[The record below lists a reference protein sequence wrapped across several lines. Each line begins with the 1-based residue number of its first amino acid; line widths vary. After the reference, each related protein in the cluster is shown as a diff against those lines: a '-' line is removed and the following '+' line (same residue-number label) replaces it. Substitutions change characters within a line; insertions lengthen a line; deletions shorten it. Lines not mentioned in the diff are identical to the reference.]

1 MTAHPQ
7 PPAARPP
14 RHWNAGRVVALVLGI
29 LVLLPA
35 AGLLASGGALLWVD
49 RSHRTG
55 GYLMSDP
62 ESLASSGFA
71 VTSERIS
78 LSTGANWLP
87 LSATLGTARVQ
98 VAQTDPGK
106 AVFVGI
112 APVAAGTG
120 YLGGVRRTVVQD
132 IGGPFGGTGSRV
144 SLPGGAPAGAPG
156 DQTFWVV
163 RASGAGARQLTW
175 SPAAGDWML
184 VVMNADGSAGVSVQ
198 ARIGATAPGLSGLSW
213 GLIGGGVVLAV
224 IGVLLVVLAVRRP
237 VRRVGPPAAA
247 GPLPSPTGPPP
258 SWAPPAPRA
267 TPEPAAPDPTRAGP
281 PAPGQPPTAGPPP
294 A

>member
-1 MTAHPQ
+1 
-7 PPAARPP
+7 
-14 RHWNAGRVVALVLGI
+14 
-29 LVLLPA
+29 
-35 AGLLASGGALLWVD
+35 
-49 RSHRTG
+49 
-55 GYLMSDP
+55 
-62 ESLASSGFA
+62 
-71 VTSERIS
+71 
-78 LSTGANWLP
+78 
-87 LSATLGTARVQ
+87 VQ

-163 RASGAGARQLTW
+163 QASGAGARQLTW

-198 ARIGATAPGLSGLSW
+198 ARVGATAPGLTGLAW
-213 GLIGGGVVLAV
+213 GLIGGGLVLGV
-224 IGVLLVVLAVRRP
+224 IGVLLVVLAARRP
-237 VRRVGPPAAA
+237 VQRVGPPAVA
-247 GPLPSPTGPPP
+247 GPPLSPAGPPP

-267 TPEPAAPDPTRAGP
+267 TTEPAAPDPMRAGP
-281 PAPGQPPTAGPPP
+281 PAPGQPPEAGPPP